1 MWYDFTGKANYEME
15 RKKETDMYNIRK
27 VTDDI
32 TWIGA
37 SDRRLALFENIF
49 PIKRGVS

>member
-1 MWYDFTGKANYEME
+1 MDKYVYDFTGKANYEME

-37 SDRRLALFENIF
+37 SDPQTGI
-49 PIKRGVS
+49 V